1 MRRSLI
7 TLALLPLLPLLAAG
21 CGGDPV
27 DRTLLRD
34 GCYLDEET
42 HLPVLRVN
50 GEHAVVLVPNDVGTL
65 TLTPRRGR
73 DGNYVEIRPGFTV
86 ETPVTRVK
94 RIGPELHTTRFK
106 LQPGAGGPTIM
117 ANMDA
122 YGETPL
128 VFGPC
133 PAAPANPPA
142 R

>member
-1 MRRSLI
+1 M
-7 TLALLPLLPLLAAG
+7 
-21 CGGDPV
+21 
-27 DRTLLRD
+27 
-34 GCYLDEET
+34 
-42 HLPVLRVN
+42 LRVN
-50 GEHAVVLVPNDVGTL
+50 GEHGVALVPNDVGEL

-86 ETPVTRVK
+86 ESPVTRVK

-133 PAAPANPPA
+133 PAAPASSRA